1 MARYF
6 HSLGLSAQVLAY
18 ISEEWDWLLTE
29 RVPGD
34 DCVTAKYL
42 EQPERLCDVLAE
54 QLAHLHQTSSV
65 GCPVHNH
72 TQGYLRTAAQ
82 NYAQG
87 AYDKD
92 SFPDNW
98 GYASPEEAWREV
110 ESGGHLLQNDTLI
123 HGDYCLPIW
132 TTGSSAATSTWV
144 TAVSVTATS
153 ISFGRHGR
161 WPST

>member
-123 HGDYCLPIW
+123 HG
-132 TTGSSAATSTWV
+132 A
-144 TAVSVTATS
+144 
-153 ISFGRHGR
+153 R
-161 WPST
+161 